1 MFWKFIKRNEILIT
15 MKKIFISLSLTF
27 LLNGCAES
35 VALLGNTAGGVSSGK
50 IMQSSLN
57 TAASFGIK
65 KQTGKSPVEH
75 AMTFVKE
82 KNPSKKKEPC
92 ISFVEK
98 TNSEICNIVKKQI
111 SKTKVK
117 IATSLQPLIDKRSR
131 VNYLN
136 K

>member
-1 MFWKFIKRNEILIT
+1 
-15 MKKIFISLSLTF
+15 MKKIFVLLSVTF

-35 VALLGNTAGGVSSGK
+35 VALLGGTAGGASNGK

-98 TNSEICNIVKKQI
+98 TNSEICNIVKNQI
-111 SKTKVK
+111 NLAKVK
-117 IATSLQPLIDKRSR
+117 IASSLQPLIDKKSK

>member
-1 MFWKFIKRNEILIT
+1 
-15 MKKIFISLSLTF
+15 MKKIFVLLSVTF

-35 VALLGNTAGGVSSGK
+35 VALLGGTAGGASNGK

-65 KQTGKSPVEH
+65 KQTGKSPIEH

-98 TNSEICNIVKKQI
+98 TNSEICNIVKNQI
-111 SKTKVK
+111 NLAKVK
-117 IATSLQPLIDKRSR
+117 IASSLQPLIDKKSK

>member
-1 MFWKFIKRNEILIT
+1 
-15 MKKIFISLSLTF
+15 MKKIFFLLSLTL
-27 LLNGCAES
+27 LLNGCVES

-57 TAASFGIK
+57 TVASYGIK
-65 KQTGKSPVEH
+65 KQTGKSPIEH
-75 AMTFVKE
+75 AMAYTKK
-82 KNPSKKKEPC
+82 KNPNEKKRPC

-117 IATSLQPLIDKRSR
+117 IATSLQPLIDKRSK
-131 VNYLN
+131 VNYLD

>member
-15 MKKIFISLSLTF
+15 MKKIFILLSLTF
-27 LLNGCAES
+27 FLNGCAES
-35 VALLGNTAGGVSSGK
+35 VALLGNTAGGISSGK
-50 IMQSSLN
+50 MMQSSLN

-65 KQTGKSPVEH
+65 KQTGKSPIEH

-98 TNSEICNIVKKQI
+98 TNSEICNIVKNQI
-111 SKTKVK
+111 NLTKVK
-117 IATSLQPLIDKRSR
+117 IASSLQPLIDKKSK

>member
-1 MFWKFIKRNEILIT
+1 
-15 MKKIFISLSLTF
+15 MKKIFVLLSVTF

-35 VALLGNTAGGVSSGK
+35 VALLGGTAGGASNGK

-65 KQTGKSPVEH
+65 KQTGKSPIEH
-75 AMTFVKE
+75 VMAYAKE
-82 KNPSKKKEPC
+82 KNPNKIKRPC

-111 SKTKVK
+111 SKTKAK